1 MIQTM
6 MSLSICCCAPY
17 LNLYRTMCLPT
28 EKTALVAQD
37 PPLHQDLHHRL
48 PVSRCRQRRHRNH
61 QVRGNEKERERERG
75 VQIVPRRLSKQMLKR
90 MMKTKLNADI
100 DSTQLCSTAAL
111 GWAKRVCSFA
121 YQNDGECAYDHV
133 DVFTEFSGS
142 TCAESAVESVINHM
156 NPKPTLNF
164 CYSAD
169 IKSGCR
175 KVAMSTRYDLGCLK
189 HTNKNIVITM
199 PTTWFLFFFGA
210 LMMQIVNALRSNIV
224 LFW

>member
-1 MIQTM
+1 MTDD
-6 MSLSICCCAPY
+6 SDDDVSFHLLLRP
-17 LNLYRTMCLPT
+17 LPEPLPNDVPPNRKDSSSSSRSPSSSRST
-28 EKTALVAQD
+28 SSSSSEQVQATASQEPPSKRQRKGKGKGKGRANRSEKTKQTNAKEND
-37 PPLHQDLHHRL
+37 EDKT
-48 PVSRCRQRRHRNH
+48 QR
-61 QVRGNEKERERERG
+61 
-75 VQIVPRRLSKQMLKR
+75 
-90 MMKTKLNADI
+90 DI

-199 PTTWFLFFFGA
+199 PTTWFLFF
-210 LMMQIVNALRSNIV
+210 LEL
-224 LFW
+224 